1 MILFQAIAFALVIGG
16 AFVVV
21 LTRRPERQII
31 ALALYG
37 ALLSVLFTSLKAPD
51 VALSELAVGT
61 LIIPFII
68 FVTLAKM
75 QDPDA

>member
-1 MILFQAIAFALVIGG
+1 MILFQAIAFGLVIVG

-31 ALALYG
+31 SLAFYG
-37 ALLSVLFTSLKAPD
+37 ALLAVLFTALKAPD

-75 QDPDA
+75 RDPDA